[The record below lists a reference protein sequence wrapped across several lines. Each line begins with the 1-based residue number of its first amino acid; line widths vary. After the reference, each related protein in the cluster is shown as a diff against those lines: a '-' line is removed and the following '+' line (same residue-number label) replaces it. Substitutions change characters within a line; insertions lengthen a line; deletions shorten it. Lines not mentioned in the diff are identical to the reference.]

1 MSLPFVDGSIRTAIM
16 PVVRGCGIVAGMST
30 DRHFYEP
37 RNGHGLPHDPF
48 NAIVGPRPIGWISS
62 RSSAGILNLAPYSFF
77 NAFNYLPPIVGFAS
91 IGWKDS
97 VRNIEETGVF
107 CWNLATLPL
116 AEQMNQTCAAV
127 PLEVDEFALAGLQP
141 APSRLIEVPHVA
153 ESPVSFECRLSQLL
167 QLTRADGKAVPTWLV
182 LGEVVGVH
190 IARSLLKDGV
200 YDTAGAQPILRGGGP
215 ADYFTVGPE
224 QLFRMFRP
232 G

>member
-1 MSLPFVDGSIRTAIM
+1 
-16 PVVRGCGIVAGMST
+16 MST
-30 DRHFYEP
+30 DCHFYEP
-37 RNGHGLPHDPF
+37 RHGHGLPHDPF

-62 RSSAGILNLAPYSFF
+62 RSSAGNLNLAPYSFF

-97 VRNIEETGVF
+97 VRNISETGEF
-107 CWNLATLPL
+107 CWNLASLPL

-127 PLEVDEFALAGLQP
+127 PLEVDEFALAGLTP
-141 APSRLIEVPHVA
+141 APSRLVKVPRVA

-167 QLTRADGKAVPTWLV
+167 QLTRADGEAVPTWLV

-200 YDTAGAQPILRGGGP
+200 YDTAAGQPILRGGGP
-215 ADYFTVGPE
+215 ADYFTIGSE
-224 QLFRMFRP
+224 QLFKMFRP